1 MTDLNVTWFRS
12 KVDWWLGVILV
23 ALPLIEIGAF
33 VAALRSGEREGIVA
47 ALVGIG
53 IVTAIYALLIIPI
66 RYGLSREELIVR
78 FGVVRSRIRLADI
91 LEVYPT
97 HNPLSSP
104 ALSLDRLAIRTK
116 AGPFGLSLVSPSQR
130 EEFLTELAARADL
143 VREGGRLVRGTSR
156 AGSA

>member
-1 MTDLNVTWFRS
+1 MTDLDVIWFRS

-33 VAALRSGEREGIVA
+33 VAALRTGEREGIVTT
-47 ALVGIG
+47 LVGCL
-53 IVTAIYALLIIPI
+53 IVAAIYALLVIPI

-78 FGVVRSRIRLADI
+78 FGVVRSRIRLADV

-104 ALSLDRLAIRTK
+104 ALSLDRLAIRTRT
-116 AGPFGLSLVSPSQR
+116 GPLGSSLVSPVRR
-130 EEFLTELAARADL
+130 EEFLAELAARAGL
-143 VREGGRLVRGTSR
+143 VREGARLVRGSG
-156 AGSA
+156 AESA